1 MIMLGANI
9 AVFQSRRILL
19 TKREDFEVWCLPGGV
34 VEVGESIAEAAIR
47 EAREET
53 GLSVE
58 LLRLVGVY
66 STVPGVYGA
75 DWHAAVFSARP
86 NGGIL
91 SPQASEVLDLRFFDP
106 DDLPDGLLWWH
117 RQRIADACQG
127 LGGSA
132 CWRQESK
139 RAERAS
145 SRQEL
150 YALRDRSEL
159 PRSEF
164 YRRYVERARLDETI
178 EVSGVP
184 AAQQGSYRRSC
195 ETED

>member
-1 MIMLGANI
+1 MLGANI
-9 AVFQSRRILL
+9 AIFQSGRILL

-34 VEVGESIAEAAIR
+34 VEGGESIAQAAIR

-53 GLSVE
+53 GLVVE

-66 STVPGVYGA
+66 STIPGVYGA

-86 NGGIL
+86 NGGAL
-91 SPQASEVLDLRFFDP
+91 SPQANEVLELHYFDP
-106 DDLPDGLLWWH
+106 DELPDDLLWWH
-117 RQRIADACQG
+117 RQRIVDACEG

-132 CWRQESK
+132 CWRQEATPV
-139 RAERAS
+139 RGAF

-150 YALRDRSEL
+150 YTLRDHSDL

-164 YRRYVERARLDETI
+164 YRRYVEPTRSGETG
-178 EVSGVP
+178 EVRGVP
-184 AAQQGSYRRSC
+184 VAQSGRYCPSC
-195 ETED
+195 KTES